1 MRGRL
6 AAVAIRPVFSLS
18 SAQMHRNSNGMIASD
33 LTLIQQPYTMRDH
46 RDEWAQLVPF
56 REQLGKVLLLVGDG
70 GGGRAEA
77 GDAGGV
83 RGGGGRGRVGHVPPR
98 RHGCCSCSSSS
109 PSARSRPRE
118 ADASAG
124 GGVVAARAPTDRG
137 LADGGGGGG
146 ERGGEWRAKARG
158 RRGFYGCPR
167 VAA

>member
-1 MRGRL
+1 
-6 AAVAIRPVFSLS
+6 
-18 SAQMHRNSNGMIASD
+18 
-33 LTLIQQPYTMRDH
+33 MRDH

-98 RHGCCSCSSSS
+98 RHGCCSCSCSSSS